1 MIRRLLLAMLLLPA
15 FASAQDGGV
24 ALNITIPVFGTGVTD
39 DSSAY
44 AEFGVFPRIR
54 AIEAQ
59 FLPFPLRRQLAAT
72 GTWGAV
78 RVADDVDAI
87 EELVIHGDILRS
99 DGRGLEVH
107 IRAVDASGD
116 TWLDERFSAAP
127 GSDSARP
134 AYERL
139 FADVVARLEAA
150 RQSRSAD
157 ALARLRDTA
166 LLRYG
171 ARLAPS
177 TFSQY
182 IETTRDG
189 RTTVRRLPA
198 NNDPMLDRIRRI
210 RDAEY
215 VIVDATDEKYELL
228 HADVTTIYG
237 VWREFNRQS
246 LLYEASDERRIAN
259 GTVPGERGSYEALLY
274 AYENYKYSRITA
286 EERDDMAVAFDNEV
300 RPIIERLDE
309 RLEAYDAWRE
319 AKYSEWNR
327 LLEELHDVETR
338 FGE

>member
-1 MIRRLLLAMLLLPA
+1 MSRLLMLAILLLPA
-15 FASAQDGGV
+15 VAPAQDGDV
-24 ALNITIPVFGTGVTD
+24 ALNVTIPAFSTGVGD
-39 DSSAY
+39 RRSAY

-59 FLPFPLRRQLAAT
+59 FLPFALRRQLAAS
-72 GTWGAV
+72 GNWGAV
-78 RVADDVDAI
+78 RVAEDSNVI
-87 EELVIHGDILRS
+87 EELVVRGDILRS
-99 DGRGLEVH
+99 DGRLLEIH
-107 IRAVDASGD
+107 ILAIDASGD
-116 TWLDERFSAAP
+116 TWLDRTFAAAP
-127 GSDSARP
+127 NPDAAQP

-139 FADVVARLEAA
+139 FADVVAALDSA
-150 RQSRSAD
+150 RRARTPN

-171 ARLAPS
+171 ARLAPR
-177 TFSQY
+177 TFGQY
-182 IETTRDG
+182 LETTADG

-198 NNDPMLDRIRRI
+198 YNDPMLDRIRRI
-210 RDAEY
+210 REAEY

-228 HADVTTIYG
+228 HQDVNSIYR

-246 LLYEASDERRIAN
+246 LVYEASDERRIAN
-259 GTVPGERGSYEALLY
+259 DASPGPRGSYEALLH

-309 RLEAYDAWRE
+309 RLETYDAWRE

-338 FGE
+338 FDD